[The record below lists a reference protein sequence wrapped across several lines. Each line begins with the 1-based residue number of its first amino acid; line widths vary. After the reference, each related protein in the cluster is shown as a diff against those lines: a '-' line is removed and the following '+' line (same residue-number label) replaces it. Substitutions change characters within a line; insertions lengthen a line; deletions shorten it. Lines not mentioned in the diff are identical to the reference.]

1 MQINKTEN
9 SLKGLTAPQ
18 REWFQT
24 MKQRKEEKERLSV
37 NPNET
42 TEKGKDKT
50 ANNKAKKRGGGDHEF
65 NKKNTKKRR
74 EERMSPEQLAKARAM
89 REIEKVSLVRAK
101 LMKSKS
107 RPGKLNA
114 HDEDDEKPKSKMTNK
129 RRSKFNLDLT
139 DTSNRGSKKLR
150 YVWRDSTIVNCFA
163 FLLLNPS
170 LFTGMKRPN
179 TRTWQKFRPKRRPV
193 WWKWPTKLEQIN
205 STKAKISVV
214 HEKVVQRVKRRN
226 KIWEQLFEK

>member
-1 MQINKTEN
+1 MRHCQLIRPFLLFSAEKILDEEFAERQFAKLEMQINKTEN

-37 NPNET
+37 NPTET
-42 TEKGKDKT
+42 ADKAKGKDKSS
-50 ANNKAKKRGGGDHEF
+50 NNKSTKKRGSGDHEF
-65 NKKNTKKRR
+65 NKKNSKKRR
-74 EERMSPEQLAKARAM
+74 EERMNPEQLAKARAM

-114 HDEDDEKPKSKMTNK
+114 IREDDEISKSRMNNK
-129 RRSKFNLDLT
+129 RRSKFSLDLT

-150 YVWRDSTIVNCFA
+150 FVLC
-163 FLLLNPS
+163 
-170 LFTGMKRPN
+170 
-179 TRTWQKFRPKRRPV
+179 
-193 WWKWPTKLEQIN
+193 
-205 STKAKISVV
+205 
-214 HEKVVQRVKRRN
+214 
-226 KIWEQLFEK
+226 

>member
-37 NPNET
+37 NPDAT
-42 TEKGKDKT
+42 THKSKDKSS
-50 ANNKAKKRGGGDHEF
+50 NKNTKKRASGDHEF

-74 EERMSPEQLAKARAM
+74 EERKTPEQLAKARAM

-114 HDEDDEKPKSKMTNK
+114 IMEDDERPKSKMNNK

-139 DTSNRGSKKLR
+139 DTSNRGSKRLR
-150 YVWRDSTIVNCFA
+150 YEA
-163 FLLLNPS
+163 
-170 LFTGMKRPN
+170 
-179 TRTWQKFRPKRRPV
+179 
-193 WWKWPTKLEQIN
+193 TKHK
-205 STKAKISVV
+205 TMAKIQAKKKTSA
-214 HEKVVQRVKRRN
+214 VKITNKAGRN
-226 KIWEQLFEK
+226 QFNKGKNFGGPRKSNTKGKKKK

>member
-1 MQINKTEN
+1 MDEEFAERQFAKLEMQINKTEN

-37 NPNET
+37 NPKET
-42 TEKGKDKT
+42 TEKAKDKS
-50 ANNKAKKRGGGDHEF
+50 ANNKAKKRGSGDHEF
-65 NKKNTKKRR
+65 NKKNSKKRR
-74 EERMSPEQLAKARAM
+74 EEKMHPEQLAKLRAM

-114 HDEDDEKPKSKMTNK
+114 VREDDDISKSKASNK

-150 YVWRDSTIVNCFA
+150 
-163 FLLLNPS
+163 
-170 LFTGMKRPN
+170 
-179 TRTWQKFRPKRRPV
+179 
-193 WWKWPTKLEQIN
+193 
-205 STKAKISVV
+205 
-214 HEKVVQRVKRRN
+214 
-226 KIWEQLFEK
+226 

>member
-1 MQINKTEN
+1 MDEEFEERQFAKLEMQINKTEN
-9 SLKGLTAPQ
+9 SLKGLTVPQ

-42 TEKGKDKT
+42 TEKGKDK
-50 ANNKAKKRGGGDHEF
+50 ASNKQPKKRRGGDHEF
-65 NKKNTKKRR
+65 NKKNAKKRR
-74 EERMSPEQLAKARAM
+74 EERMSPEQLAKARVM

-114 HDEDDEKPKSKMTNK
+114 VREDDDIPKSKVNNK

-150 YVWRDSTIVNCFA
+150 YVNIFQFS
-163 FLLLNPS
+163 FLS
-170 LFTGMKRPN
+170 L
-179 TRTWQKFRPKRRPV
+179 
-193 WWKWPTKLEQIN
+193 
-205 STKAKISVV
+205 
-214 HEKVVQRVKRRN
+214 
-226 KIWEQLFEK
+226 

>member
-1 MQINKTEN
+1 MFSSSYLWFLIEKILDEEFAERQFAKLEMQINKTEN
-9 SLKGLTAPQ
+9 SLKGLTVPQ

-42 TEKGKDKT
+42 TDKGKDKKS
-50 ANNKAKKRGGGDHEF
+50 NKQPKKRGSGDHEF
-65 NKKNTKKRR
+65 NKKNAKKRR

-114 HDEDDEKPKSKMTNK
+114 VREDDDIPKSKVNNK

-150 YVWRDSTIVNCFA
+150 YVNVFE
-163 FLLLNPS
+163 
-170 LFTGMKRPN
+170 FTVFFSFIITP
-179 TRTWQKFRPKRRPV
+179 QP
-193 WWKWPTKLEQIN
+193 LQI
-205 STKAKISVV
+205 
-214 HEKVVQRVKRRN
+214 
-226 KIWEQLFEK
+226 

>member
-1 MQINKTEN
+1 MDEEFAERQFAKLEMQINKTEN

-37 NPNET
+37 NPAET
-42 TEKGKDKT
+42 VNKSKNKPSDKD
-50 ANNKAKKRGGGDHEF
+50 AKKRRGGDHEF

-74 EERMSPEQLAKARAM
+74 EERMKPEQLAKARVM

-101 LMKSKS
+101 LMKSKN
-107 RPGKLNA
+107 RPSKLNA
-114 HDEDDEKPKSKMTNK
+114 VMEDNEIPKSRMNNK

-150 YVWRDSTIVNCFA
+150 
-163 FLLLNPS
+163 
-170 LFTGMKRPN
+170 
-179 TRTWQKFRPKRRPV
+179 
-193 WWKWPTKLEQIN
+193 
-205 STKAKISVV
+205 
-214 HEKVVQRVKRRN
+214 
-226 KIWEQLFEK
+226 

>member
-1 MQINKTEN
+1 MDEEFAERQFAKLEMQINKTEN
-9 SLKGLTAPQ
+9 SLKGLTQPQ

-37 NPNET
+37 NPKEAAGD
-42 TEKGKDKT
+42 KGKDKS
-50 ANNKAKKRGGGDHEF
+50 AKNAPKKRGAGDHEN

-74 EERMSPEQLAKARAM
+74 EERMHPEQLAKKRAM

-114 HDEDDEKPKSKMTNK
+114 IREDEEAAKSKGGNK

-150 YVWRDSTIVNCFA
+150 
-163 FLLLNPS
+163 
-170 LFTGMKRPN
+170 
-179 TRTWQKFRPKRRPV
+179 
-193 WWKWPTKLEQIN
+193 
-205 STKAKISVV
+205 
-214 HEKVVQRVKRRN
+214 
-226 KIWEQLFEK
+226 